1 MTGVQTCALPIWR
14 DFQVTGGPNWV
25 GAPYYDSSGVRV
37 WPAAEVFEIH
47 AMAQRPVNEAEMQ
60 QRIRDLL
67 AVLFKLALHRE
78 TRPLPIYALVA
89 GPQGP
94 NLPPAIE
101 PAPCPVP
108 AGECGFP
115 TIGGPEGGVHS
126 IMARGATMSGF
137 ASLLTNNVDRP
148 VVDKTG
154 LTAGYSFDL
163 PYEHSGPGWRVGSA
177 IFSAIQTLGLRLEP
191 QTETMEVVVIDAA
204 ERLVP
209 EIDTA
214 DLLIDLSEN
223 ADESTV
229 SFWITERTPGGN
241 GTIESLRLAA
251 DDRPGDFRLLQIGR
265 AHV

>member
-1 MTGVQTCALPIWR
+1 MLFRSRRLDSGLRIFPHRIDAQQFEATGTLADLIQWAYGLGR

-25 GAPYYDSSGVRV
+25 GAPYYDSSGERV

-101 PAPCPVP
+101 PAPCQVP

-204 ERLVP
+204 ERL
-209 EIDTA
+209 A
-214 DLLIDLSEN
+214 
-223 ADESTV
+223 
-229 SFWITERTPGGN
+229 
-241 GTIESLRLAA
+241 
-251 DDRPGDFRLLQIGR
+251 GR
-265 AHV
+265 